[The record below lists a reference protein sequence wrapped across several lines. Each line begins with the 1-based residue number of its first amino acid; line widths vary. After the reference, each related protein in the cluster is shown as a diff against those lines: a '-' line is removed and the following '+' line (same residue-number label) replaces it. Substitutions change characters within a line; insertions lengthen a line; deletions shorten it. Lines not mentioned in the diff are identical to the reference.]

1 MIPTKEQIDTIFHS
15 LADESVASDINRQ
28 AKEMFAVA
36 EKSEHF
42 RAVVTQ
48 FIQASMQSLS
58 LGGFVPKGPA
68 MAVCVAFLLGQRS
81 VQGELGLPAASAAE
95 PSVDPTYLD
104 QWMKELDEKW
114 KDEQGG
120 KP

>member
-1 MIPTKEQIDTIFHS
+1 MIPTKEQIDSIFHS
-15 LADESVASDINRQ
+15 LADEATASELNRQ
-28 AKEMFAVA
+28 AKEMFALA

-48 FIQASMQSLS
+48 FIQAAMQSLS

-81 VQGELGLPAASAAE
+81 VQDGIIALPPAE
-95 PSVDPTYLD
+95 EPIAVDPNDMDAY
-104 QWMKELDEKW
+104 MKELEDRW
-114 KDEQGG
+114 KKEQGE
-120 KP
+120 

>member
-1 MIPTKEQIDTIFHS
+1 MLTKEQVDTIFHS

-48 FIQASMQSLS
+48 FITASMQSIS
-58 LGGFVPKGPA
+58 LGGFLPKGPA
-68 MAVCVAFLLGQRS
+68 MACCVMFLLGQKS
-81 VQGELGLPAASAAE
+81 MQGIAAE
-95 PSVDPTYLD
+95 PATAYPEVDPEKID
-104 QWMKELDEKW
+104 DWMKKMDEDW
-114 KDEQGG
+114 KRENGG
-120 KP
+120 K